1 MAGKTKAKS
10 KPKHASKSA
19 PKQAPKLAK
28 KASKP
33 IAKIAHKAIK
43 PAKPKVVK
51 AATKAKTTPKSTATP
66 VKASGKPSREAQ
78 ARAQSGKPSKF
89 GKLTQAVN
97 KVKPMV
103 AQKPATRPISGA
115 VKALEAGIK
124 LMYAEQY
131 DKAVKCFNALI
142 ADFPDEV
149 EIQAAARANIHACEK
164 KMHDKARA
172 VIRSADDHYHVA
184 VAFLNGGQV
193 DPAMS
198 HLQQALKLE
207 PKGGHIL
214 YAIAAANALKGNK
227 EQALSFL
234 KQSIHHGPENRFHA
248 AQDSDFAALVEEPGF
263 RELLTTPGK

>member
-1 MAGKTKAKS
+1 MAGKTKV
-10 KPKHASKSA
+10 KPKTKATSKGA
-19 PKQAPKLAK
+19 GKHAPKLSK

-33 IAKIAHKAIK
+33 TVKIAHKTAKLSK
-43 PAKPKVVK
+43 PGEAKRAAKGRIVAK
-51 AATKAKTTPKSTATP
+51 SAATSMKAGVASSRDNHSRAH
-66 VKASGKPSREAQ
+66 SGKL
-78 ARAQSGKPSKF
+78 SKF
-89 GKLTQAVN
+89 GKLPQAIN

-103 AQKPATRPISGA
+103 AQKPPTRPISGA
-115 VKALEAGIK
+115 VKALEVGIK

-131 DKAVKCFNALI
+131 DKAIKCFNALI
-142 ADFPDEV
+142 AEFPDEV
-149 EIQAAARANIHACEK
+149 EIQAAARANIQACEK

-198 HLQQALKLE
+198 HLHQALKLE
-207 PKGGHIL
+207 PKGGPIL

-248 AQDSDFAALVEEPGF
+248 AQDSDFAALVEEPAF
-263 RELLTTPGK
+263 RELLTTSGK

>member
-1 MAGKTKAKS
+1 MAGKTKAKPKAKHVS
-10 KPKHASKSA
+10 KGASKH
-19 PKQAPKLAK
+19 APKLAR
-28 KASKP
+28 KAGKTTG
-33 IAKIAHKAIK
+33 KIAHKTASHLKPKGMKAAAKSRIATK
-43 PAKPKVVK
+43 SPAKPVK
-51 AATKAKTTPKSTATP
+51 SG
-66 VKASGKPSREAQ
+66 ASSSRDEQ
-78 ARAQSGKPSKF
+78 ARSQTGKLSRF
-89 GKLTQAVN
+89 GKLPQAVN
-97 KVKPMV
+97 KVKPMI
-103 AQKPATRPISGA
+103 AQKPPTRPISGA

-131 DKAVKCFNALI
+131 DKAIKCFNSLI

-172 VIRSADDHYHVA
+172 VIRSADDHYHIA

-263 RELLTTPGK
+263 RELLTTTGK

>member
-1 MAGKTKAKS
+1 MAGKTKVKPKVKPVAKS
-10 KPKHASKSA
+10 GSKHAPKS
-19 PKQAPKLAK
+19 AK

-33 IAKIAHKAIK
+33 AVKIAHKAGK
-43 PAKPKVVK
+43 PAKSKGGKV
-51 AATKAKTTPKSTATP
+51 AARATKATTRLVKSSA
-66 VKASGKPSREAQ
+66 ASSRDDQ
-78 ARAQSGKPSKF
+78 SRTQSGKLSKAP
-89 GKLTQAVN
+89 QPIN

-103 AQKPATRPISGA
+103 AQKPPVRPISGA

-131 DKAVKCFNALI
+131 DKAIKCFNALI
-142 ADFPDEV
+142 ADFPDEM

-164 KMHDKARA
+164 KVHDKARA

-184 VAFLNGGQV
+184 VAFLNGGQI

-263 RELLTTPGK
+263 RELLTPSGK

>member
-1 MAGKTKAKS
+1 MAVKTKAKP
-10 KPKHASKSA
+10 KPKHVSKGAIRRA
-19 PKQAPKLAK
+19 PKPAK
-28 KASKP
+28 KVGKP
-33 IAKIAHKAIK
+33 AAKIAHKAAK
-43 PAKPKVVK
+43 PTKPKVVK
-51 AATKAKTTPKSTATP
+51 TASKAKITAKSPA
-66 VKASGKPSREAQ
+66 KPLKSSARSSRDDQ
-78 ARAQSGKPSKF
+78 SRNQSGKPPKY
-89 GKLTQAVN
+89 GKLPQAVN
-97 KVKPMV
+97 KIKPMV
-103 AQKPATRPISGA
+103 AQKPPTRPISGA

-193 DPAMS
+193 DSAMS

-263 RELLTTPGK
+263 RELLTTSGK

>member
-1 MAGKTKAKS
+1 
-10 KPKHASKSA
+10 
-19 PKQAPKLAK
+19 
-28 KASKP
+28 
-33 IAKIAHKAIK
+33 
-43 PAKPKVVK
+43 
-51 AATKAKTTPKSTATP
+51 
-66 VKASGKPSREAQ
+66 
-78 ARAQSGKPSKF
+78 
-89 GKLTQAVN
+89 
-97 KVKPMV
+97 MV
-103 AQKPATRPISGA
+103 PQKPPTRPISGA
-115 VKALEAGIK
+115 VQALEVGIK

-131 DKAVKCFNALI
+131 DKAIKCFNALI
-142 ADFPDEV
+142 AEFPDEV
-149 EIQAAARANIHACEK
+149 EIQAAARANIQACEK

-198 HLQQALKLE
+198 HLHQALKLE

-248 AQDSDFAALVEEPGF
+248 AQDSDFAALVEEPAF
-263 RELLTTPGK
+263 RELLTTSGK

>member
-1 MAGKTKAKS
+1 MASKTKAKI
-10 KPKHASKSA
+10 KQKHASKGA

-28 KASKP
+28 KAGKP
-33 IAKIAHKAIK
+33 
-43 PAKPKVVK
+43 VVK
-51 AATKAKTTPKSTATP
+51 AAHKRANTAGSKVAKAGKKANPGSRSATKPAKTGTNPS
-66 VKASGKPSREAQ
+66 KAIQ
-78 ARAQSGKPSKF
+78 AAAQSSKSAKF
-89 GKLTQAVN
+89 GKLPQAVN
-97 KVKPMV
+97 KIKPMV
-103 AQKPATRPISGA
+103 AQKPPIRPISGA

-131 DKAVKCFNALI
+131 DKAIKCFNALI
-142 ADFPDEV
+142 TDFPDEV

-164 KMHDKARA
+164 KMHDKARS

-193 DPAMS
+193 DPAMT
-198 HLQQALKLE
+198 HLQQALKME

-263 RELLTTPGK
+263 RELLTPPGK

>member
-1 MAGKTKAKS
+1 MAGKTKAKP
-10 KPKHASKSA
+10 KPKHVSKGA
-19 PKQAPKLAK
+19 AKQASKLAK
-28 KASKP
+28 KAGKP
-33 IAKIAHKAIK
+33 AAKIAHKT
-43 PAKPKVVK
+43 AKPPKLKVVK
-51 AATKAKTTPKSTATP
+51 AATKAKITSKSPAKP
-66 VKASGKPSREAQ
+66 LKASAKSSRDDQSRAQ
-78 ARAQSGKPSKF
+78 ASKLSKF
-89 GKLTQAVN
+89 GKLPQAVN
-97 KVKPMV
+97 KIKPMV
-103 AQKPATRPISGA
+103 AQKPPTRPISGA

-131 DKAVKCFNALI
+131 DKAIKCFNALI
-142 ADFPDEV
+142 SDFPDEV

-184 VAFLNGGQV
+184 VAFLNGGQI

-198 HLQQALKLE
+198 HLQQALKME

-263 RELLTTPGK
+263 RELLTTSGK

>member
-1 MAGKTKAKS
+1 MAGKTKAKPKAKHNS
-10 KPKHASKSA
+10 KGATKHA
-19 PKQAPKLAK
+19 PKAVAK
-28 KASKP
+28 AGKTAGKN
-33 IAKIAHKAIK
+33 AHKAASHLK
-43 PAKPKVVK
+43 SKGMK
-51 AATKAKTTPKSTATP
+51 AAPRTTAKAPARP
-66 VKASGKPSREAQ
+66 GASSSREEQ
-78 ARAQSGKPSKF
+78 ARAQSGKLSRF
-89 GKLTQAVN
+89 GKLPQAVN
-97 KVKPMV
+97 KVKPMI
-103 AQKPATRPISGA
+103 AQKPPIRPISGA
-115 VKALEAGIK
+115 VKALESGIK

-131 DKAVKCFNALI
+131 DKAVKCFNSLI

-193 DPAMS
+193 DNAMS

-214 YAIAAANALKGNK
+214 YAIAAVNALKGNK

-263 RELLTTPGK
+263 RELLAASGK